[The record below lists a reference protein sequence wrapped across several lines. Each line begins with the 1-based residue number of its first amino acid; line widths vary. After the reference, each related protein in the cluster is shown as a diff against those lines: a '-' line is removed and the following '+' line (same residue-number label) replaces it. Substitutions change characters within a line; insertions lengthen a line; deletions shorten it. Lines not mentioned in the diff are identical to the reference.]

1 MTEGRMTEAQTILR
15 QLQRQQPQWAAL
27 VQPVMDEISA
37 LHSKFAAAQAK
48 LDAQAQRIA
57 ELEWAFS
64 HIVYLKTMK
73 YPGKDRDWN
82 ESEIYRIAEKYA
94 AKPQAQQA
102 DAALTGPKETP

>member
-1 MTEGRMTEAQTILR
+1 MTGRMTEARVQQIRKNLQTGEYDIGGTATAVME
-15 QLQRQQPQWAAL
+15 QLLA
-27 VQPVMDEISA
+27 
-37 LHSKFAAAQAK
+37 H
-48 LDAQAQRIA
+48 LDAQAQWIA